1 MENETRECYYDVS
14 HQREKNGPVGALRRA
29 ELQSVADWLKENE
42 GRLQFVIIM
51 QMPGSPEGLLDR
63 EV

>member
-1 MENETRECYYDVS
+1 MENETRERYYDVS
-14 HQREKNGPVGALRRA
+14 YQREKNGPVGALRRA

-51 QMPGSPEGLLDR
+51 QMPGSPEGLPDR

>member
-1 MENETRECYYDVS
+1 MENEARECYYDVS
-14 HQREKNGPVGALRRA
+14 YQKTKDGPVGSLRRT
-29 ELQSVADWLKENE
+29 ELQSVAEWMKENE

-51 QMPGSPEGLLDR
+51 QMPGSPEGLPDR

>member
-14 HQREKNGPVGALRRA
+14 YQREKNGPVGALRRA

-42 GRLQFVIIM
+42 GRLQVVIIM
-51 QMPGSPEGLLDR
+51 QMPGSPEGLPDR

>member
-14 HQREKNGPVGALRRA
+14 YQREKNEPVGALRRA

-51 QMPGSPEGLLDR
+51 QMPGSPEGLPDR